1 MRRLSAGRL
10 RHRIRIEEQNLVDN
24 GKGGRSVPAGE
35 AKWRKLADRVP
46 AEVIALRGD
55 RALQHLV
62 ERQRQLWKVTI
73 RNRQGLTIANRL
85 VYGDTVL
92 AITAIAPTDAR
103 DGLVLSCESG
113 QPS

>member
-10 RHRIRIEEQNLVDN
+10 RHRIRIEEPNLVDN
-24 GKGGRSVPAGE
+24 GKGGRSAPAGQ
-35 AKWRKLADRVP
+35 AKWKMLADRVP

-73 RNRQGLTIANRL
+73 RNRTGLTIANRI
-85 VYGDTVL
+85 VYGDFVL

-113 QPS
+113 QAS

>member
-24 GKGGRSVPAGE
+24 GKGGRSVPPGQ
-35 AKWRKLADRVP
+35 AKWRTQADRVP

-73 RNRQGLTIANRL
+73 RNRTGLTIAHRPQLCRL
-85 VYGDTVL
+85 PG
-92 AITAIAPTDAR
+92 IHGAR
-103 DGLVLSCESG
+103 RH
-113 QPS
+113 